1 MLTQF
6 TRRLLIAAAI
16 GGAIAA
22 GAPALAQDK
31 SIVVASTTSTQ
42 DSGLFEY
49 LLPLVKA
56 KTGITVKVIS
66 QGTGQALDTGRRG
79 G

>member
-6 TRRLLIAAAI
+6 NRRLLIAAAI

-31 SIVVASTTSTQ
+31 SIVVA
-42 DSGLFEY
+42 
-49 LLPLVKA
+49 
-56 KTGITVKVIS
+56 
-66 QGTGQALDTGRRG
+66 
-79 G
+79 